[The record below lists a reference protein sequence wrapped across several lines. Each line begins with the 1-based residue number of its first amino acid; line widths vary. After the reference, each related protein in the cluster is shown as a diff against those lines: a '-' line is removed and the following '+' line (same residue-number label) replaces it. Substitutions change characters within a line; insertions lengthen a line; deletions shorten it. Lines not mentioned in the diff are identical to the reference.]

1 MRIRDI
7 EVTDLERARNILY
20 KNRVDYIEDKDRLW
34 VTTKNFSTI
43 IKKKLLNHLELS
55 SYRFKEI

>member
-43 IKKKLLNHLELS
+43 IKKKLLNHLELN